1 MGRPAEFSRKEVINK
16 ALFTFRDRGYG
27 ATSVRNLEVATG
39 LKPGSIYSAFGSKR
53 QFFLETITNYYQ
65 ERQRV
70 LSEALITQN
79 NSLEGLRTFFDSVV
93 DNVVSETP
101 ERCCYLLKSALE
113 LASSDAEIRR
123 LVADHFQVVL
133 GLFVQAI
140 KAAQNSGHI
149 SADKSPEIAAKIMLN
164 AIYGMNVESMIAPK
178 KEELTAMVDELFALL
193 TQQPVVHSIN

>member
-1 MGRPAEFSRKEVINK
+1 MGRPAEFSRKEVLNK

-53 QFFLETITNYYQ
+53 QFFLETLTNYYQ

-70 LSEALITQN
+70 LTVELASQN
-79 NSLEGLRTFFDSVV
+79 NSLEGLRNFFDSVV
-93 DNVVSETP
+93 ENVVSETP

-113 LASSDAEIRR
+113 LATSDQEVRK

-133 GLFVQAI
+133 GLIVHAI
-140 KAAQNSGHI
+140 KNAQCAGHI
-149 SADKSPEIAAKIMLN
+149 SADKSPEISAKIMLN
-164 AIYGMNVESMIAPK
+164 AIFGMNVESMIAPNK
-178 KEELTAMVDELFALL
+178 DELTAMVNELFALL
-193 TQQPVVHSIN
+193 TQQPVLHSIN